1 MIKTLNIVLAGR
13 TASGDTNQFQGLNK
27 LSNSIVSET
36 FTKIEKLLLEELE
49 LPITKVDSN
58 TMTFDE
64 TSAAT
69 NTQKRY
75 NLRQSYKWFENVYLT
90 VEIEVHAGLF
100 SVSQSSAGN
109 YTVRLFIT
117 SFVEPSSEFSL
128 VNNNLMVTNGFVR
141 SECKYEGN
149 TSRVGDTYTYTL
161 NSMTLSFTIIS
172 NTNIKLI
179 GNKEIKKGPSCF
191 IGFLNEQYLM
201 YIAKNQSGFITLC
214 NSNSENFYLY
224 NLMASSVGNL
234 MFLDSTDLDNCILSV
249 AYPATFQ
256 YSGSTQTGITMSKD
270 KKLNGV
276 LGVSVNFVS
285 IGNFYTIEDK
295 TYYALFQE
303 SYSIVLVE
311 V

>member
-13 TASGDTNQFQGLNK
+13 TASGDTNQFQGLTK

-36 FTKIEKLLLEELE
+36 FTKVEKLLLEELE

-64 TSAAT
+64 TSSAT
-69 NTQKRY
+69 NKQQKY
-75 NLRQSYKWFENVYLT
+75 YLRQSYKWFENVYLT
-90 VEIEVHAGLF
+90 VEIEVHTGLF
-100 SVSQSSAGN
+100 STSQSLAGN
-109 YTVRLFIT
+109 YTVKLFIT
-117 SFVEPSSEFSL
+117 SSVEPSSTFSL
-128 VNNNLMVTNGFVR
+128 VNNNLMVINGFVR
-141 SECKYEGN
+141 SECNYEGN
-149 TSRVGDTYTYTL
+149 TSMVGGTYTHTL
-161 NSMTLSFTIIS
+161 NSMTISFTIIS

-224 NLMASSVGNL
+224 NLMASVGNL
-234 MFLDSTDLDNCILSV
+234 MFLDSTDLDNCILSD

-256 YSGSTQTGITMSKD
+256 YSGSTQIGITMSKD

-276 LGVSVNFVS
+276 LGVSENFVS
-285 IGNFYTIEDK
+285 IDGFYTIEDK

-303 SYSIVLVE
+303 SRSIVLVE

>member
-13 TASGDTNQFQGLNK
+13 TASGDTNQYQGLNK

-69 NTQKRY
+69 NKQQRY
-75 NLRQSYKWFENVYLT
+75 YLRQSYKWFENVYLI
-90 VEIEVHAGLF
+90 VEIEVYTSLF
-100 SVSQSSAGN
+100 TTSQGS

-117 SFVEPSSEFSL
+117 SSVEPSSTFSL
-128 VNNNLMVTNGFVR
+128 VNNNLMYSNSFVR

-149 TSRVGDTYTYTL
+149 SSNVGGVYTYTL

-179 GNKEIKKGPSCF
+179 RNKEIKKDYNCF
-191 IGFLNEQYLM
+191 IGCLNEQYLM
-201 YIAKNQSGFITLC
+201 YIAKNQYGFITLC

-224 NLMASSVGNL
+224 NLMVSVGTL
-234 MFLDSTDLDNCILSV
+234 MFLDSTDLDDCILSD